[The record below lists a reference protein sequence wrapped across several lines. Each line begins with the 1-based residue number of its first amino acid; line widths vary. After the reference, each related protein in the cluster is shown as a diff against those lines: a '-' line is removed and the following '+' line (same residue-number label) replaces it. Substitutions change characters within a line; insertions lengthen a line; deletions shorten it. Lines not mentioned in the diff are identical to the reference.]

1 MKKRYVLKNK
11 RRFIIALAIIISIV
25 SSIFLVATTKTEGYA
40 EVSYKEHVISNGD
53 TLWDIVCET
62 YGNNIDIRKKVSAVK
77 KVNEMK
83 TSELFVGQVLLLPED

>member
-11 RRFIIALAIIISIV
+11 RRFIIALAIVISII

-40 EVSYKEHVISNGD
+40 EISYKEVVISSGD

-62 YGNNIDIRKKVSAVK
+62 YGNNIDVRKKVLVVK
-77 KVNEMK
+77 KANDMP
-83 TSELFVGQVLLLPED
+83 TSKLFVGQVLLLPEE